1 MATLGT
7 TLLAFG
13 SQALAALGTV
23 RRMSTAPGPRDDDAV
38 AFLLRLGR
46 ALHAQGYMSNSI
58 EEMLS
63 DASARLGVEG
73 QFFTTPTSI
82 FAAFG
87 EQEHQRTHLV
97 RVEPGDLH
105 LERIGRAQTIA
116 GDVLAGRITPREGLA
131 ALDALE
137 RERARW
143 GPGLMTLALGLSG
156 GAAARFLG
164 GGAAEVATAAAM
176 AMLTGWLAAARVL
189 PGGVRAFF
197 EPLAACIV
205 SGLVSGLATQL
216 PLSTY
221 IATLG
226 GLIVLLPGLALSAAI
241 AEINSQHLVSGTARL
256 TGAIVRF
263 LGIAFGVALGARL
276 AELAL
281 GAVPRADVI
290 PLPAWT
296 EMLAV
301 VLAPL
306 SFTVIMRARAVDAL
320 PILGVC
326 VLAFIGG
333 RAGSAALGPE
343 LGVFAG
349 AFVAAL
355 ASNLHARWR
364 GLPVLVTLSPALLLL
379 VPGSVGFRSIALM
392 MDREVLDGIQAA
404 FRMIIMFAALVAGLQ
419 VAGVAVP
426 APRLGS
432 PGRNT

>member
-1 MATLGT
+1 MN
-7 TLLAFG
+7 
-13 SQALAALGTV
+13 
-23 RRMSTAPGPRDDDAV
+23 PGPGTHPDDAI

-46 ALHAQGYMSNSI
+46 ALHAQGYTSHRI
-58 EEMLS
+58 EEMLG
-63 DASARLGVEG
+63 DASAKLGLEG

-87 EQEHQRTHLV
+87 AQEHQRTHLV

-116 GDVLAGRITPREGLA
+116 GDVLESRLTPREGLA
-131 ALDALE
+131 ALDALD
-137 RERARW
+137 RERPRW
-143 GPGLMTLALGLSG
+143 GAGITTLAFGLAG

-164 GGAAEVATAAAM
+164 GGVAEVVTAAVM
-176 AMLTGWLAAARVL
+176 AMLTGWLAAAQVL
-189 PGGVRAFF
+189 PVGVRAFF

-205 SGLVSGLATQL
+205 SAIVSATATQL

-226 GLIVLLPGLALSAAI
+226 GLIVLLPGLTLSAAI

-263 LGIAFGVALGARL
+263 LGIAFGVALGARFAQL
-276 AELAL
+276 AVGVAPRVVATPLPDWTEGLAL
-281 GAVPRADVI
+281 
-290 PLPAWT
+290 L
-296 EMLAV
+296 
-301 VLAPL
+301 LAPL

-326 VLAFIGG
+326 LLALIGG

-364 GLPVLVTLSPALLLL
+364 GMPVLVTLSPALLLL

-392 MDREVLDGIQAA
+392 IDREVLDGIQAA

-432 PGRNT
+432 PRRTA